1 MWTYLG
7 NARHKLLAHWLV
19 EHSFGTIASNIM
31 TMTTAL
37 PNQLKIALKEW
48 ATVCDALATGRQII
62 LLRKG
67 GIYEAAGEF
76 ELENREFLLFP
87 TYLHQNAP
95 MLKTAYRAGLTS
107 VSAEPGEVHLASAG
121 IVSDIIQLSNRQ
133 QIDAIDDEHV
143 WAPPLIDM
151 RVNYKPEN
159 PLYLLIIRAYRLP
172 AAVIVPN
179 TPAYAGCKSWV
190 PLDEPIALAGAAP
203 ALGDSAFESRRS
215 SILKRLSPGA

>member
-1 MWTYLG
+1 M
-7 NARHKLLAHWLV
+7 A
-19 EHSFGTIASNIM
+19 
-31 TMTTAL
+31 TAL
-37 PNQLKIALKEW
+37 SETLQIALKEW

-67 GIYEAAGEF
+67 GIYEAGGEF

-95 MLKTAYRAGLTS
+95 MLKPAYRTGLTAMA
-107 VSAEPGEVHLASAG
+107 AEPNEVRLGAVG

-133 QIDAIDDEHV
+133 QIDAIEDEHV

-151 RVNYKPEN
+151 RFNYKPEN
-159 PLYLLIIRAYRLP
+159 PLYLLIVRAYRLP
-172 AAVIVPN
+172 TAVTVAN

-190 PLDEPIALAGAAP
+190 PLDEPIVLAGATP
-203 ALGDSAFESRRS
+203 AMGDAAFESRRF